1 MEQRKPMAFSDIR
14 CAQMTRRIRNHSG
27 LASAD
32 IAPSRKGAAAPLPA
46 RWLLLGL
53 SLLAF
58 EAGAQPLSFPDV
70 LLNPSADAPAPA
82 QRPEAWRPRQ
92 DYAAVGIP
100 LAIRAPALSAE
111 ESALLA
117 QRRRGPAAAGVG
129 RPVPA
134 GHQGNLGERLTWSN
148 IEDGAVAAAFQV
160 SSPGAKALRV
170 ALSAALP
177 EGGEVRFFS
186 PTDASQRFRPR
197 LGKEFAAGKG
207 ASAAAEAP
215 PLWSPSVA
223 GDAIGVEVTLPAP
236 ADPRSFAVEVR
247 RISHLAHRP
256 GQPAA
261 LASARP
267 ANMHNSCSAVD
278 VSCADVPD
286 NCAALSTV
294 RLLFT
299 DAGGDSY
306 VCTATVINDSRGTLD
321 RLRQTH
327 LLTAHHCISSQ
338 TVAKTVETWWNYQ
351 TASCGSSQRS
361 ERFFS
366 LSEGADLIVTH
377 ARTDHSL
384 LRLREPVPSLPVC
397 WKGWTN
403 GSGQVGESVYSIHH
417 PGGEFK
423 EWAAG
428 QIANHGVTVL
438 EDNEDQQVDAF
449 VVDFH
454 AGALVGGSSGAAL
467 SIEDGN
473 GLIGVLSGGPEN
485 DCSVNYYGR
494 FDRFLAVA
502 LPWLGNETVDAAGIL
517 DDHGDSIQSATG
529 VLLSSTTKGD
539 LETPDDLDYFRIS
552 IPEDGRLYV
561 RTEGSTDTLG
571 TLFSASGVALLQ
583 DDDDGRTNNFRIV
596 ANVSAGTY
604 YVSVS
609 SYTRSD
615 TGSYTLF
622 VDFQREVRTTHL
634 MPLFP
639 ADSDGRQQ
647 GFVRIANRSRT
658 EGSVQLTAI
667 DDAGT
672 AREPIMLAIAGRRTL
687 HFNAEDLEQGNPDKG
702 LGDGI
707 GKGVGD
713 WRLELVSS
721 LDLSPQAY
729 ARTDDGVITG
739 LHGLAGGK
747 ADEHYV
753 SFFNSA
759 GNTRSRSLLRLVNP
773 NDRRVEVTIDG
784 RDDAGQAAPGGRVRL
799 RLAPRASMW
808 ITAQQLEAGDD
819 AFTGGRLGD
828 GDGKWQLFIAANAEI
843 QAMSLIETA
852 DGRLSDVS
860 TVNGPEPRN

>member
-1 MEQRKPMAFSDIR
+1 
-14 CAQMTRRIRNHSG
+14 MTRCIRNHSD
-27 LASAD
+27 LAGAD
-32 IAPSRKGAAAPLPA
+32 IAPSGKGAAA
-46 RWLLLGL
+46 LLLGL

-58 EAGAQPLSFPDV
+58 EAGAQPLSFPDL
-70 LLNPSADAPAPA
+70 LLNPSAEAPAPV

-100 LAIRAPALSAE
+100 LQIRAPALSAE

-134 GHQGNLGERLTWSN
+134 GHQGNLGEKLSWSN
-148 IEDGAVAAAFQV
+148 IDDGAIAAAFQV
-160 SSPGAKALRV
+160 ASPGAKALRI

-207 ASAAAEAP
+207 ASAAAQV

-236 ADPRSFAVEVR
+236 ADLGSFALQVR

-261 LASARP
+261 LASAQP

-278 VSCADVPD
+278 VSCADAP

-306 VCTATVINDSRGTLD
+306 VCTATVINDSRETLAK
-321 RLRQTH
+321 LRQIH

-338 TVAKTVETWWNYQ
+338 TVAKTVETWWNYE

-366 LSEGADLIVTH
+366 LNEGADLVVTH

-384 LRLREPVPSLPVC
+384 LRLREPVPNLPIC
-397 WKGWTN
+397 WKGWSN
-403 GSGQVGESVYSIHH
+403 GSGQVGESVYSVHH
-417 PGGEFK
+417 PRGEFK
-423 EWAAG
+423 EWATG
-428 QIANHGVTVL
+428 QIANYGVTML
-438 EDNEDQQVDAF
+438 DGNEDQQVDAF

-467 SIEDGN
+467 STEDDN
-473 GLIGVLSGGPEN
+473 NNNLIGVLSGGPED
-485 DCSVNYYGR
+485 DCSVKYYGR
-494 FDRFLAVA
+494 FDRFLTVA
-502 LPWLGNETVDAAGIL
+502 RSWLGDETADPAGIL
-517 DDHGDSIQSATG
+517 DDHGDDIQNATG

-539 LETPDDLDYFRIS
+539 IETSDDIDYFRIS

-571 TLFSASGVALLQ
+571 TLYSASGVALLQ
-583 DDDDGRTNNFRIV
+583 DDDGGRTNNFRIV

-634 MPLFP
+634 LPLFP

-647 GFVRIANRSRT
+647 GFVHIANRSRT

-687 HFNAEDLEQGNPDKG
+687 HFNSQDLEQGNPDKG

-707 GKGVGD
+707 GQGVGH

-729 ARTDDGVITG
+729 ARTDDGVIAG
-739 LHGLAGGK
+739 LHGLSGGK

-759 GNTRSRSLLRLVNP
+759 GNTRSRSVLRLINP

-784 RDDAGQAAPGGRVRL
+784 RDDAGQAAPRGRVSL

-819 AFTGGRLGD
+819 AFTGRFGD
-828 GDGKWQLFIAANAEI
+828 GDGKWQLFIEANAEI
-843 QAMSLIETA
+843 QAMSLIQTA

-860 TVNGPEPRN
+860 TVNSPAPRN

>member
-1 MEQRKPMAFSDIR
+1 
-14 CAQMTRRIRNHSG
+14 MTRCIRNHSG
-27 LASAD
+27 LAGAD
-32 IAPSRKGAAAPLPA
+32 IAPSGKGAAALLPA
-46 RWLLLGL
+46 KGLLLGL

-58 EAGAQPLSFPDV
+58 EAGAQQPLSFPDL
-70 LLNPSADAPAPA
+70 LLNPSADAPAPV

-134 GHQGNLGERLTWSN
+134 EHQGNLAEKLTWFN
-148 IEDGAVAAAFQV
+148 IDDGAIAAAFQV
-160 SSPGAKALRV
+160 ASPGAKALRV

-197 LGKEFAAGKG
+197 LGKEFAAGKD
-207 ASAAAEAP
+207 ASAAADAP
-215 PLWSPSVA
+215 PLWSPSIA
-223 GDAIGVEVTLPAP
+223 GDAIGVEVTLPAS
-236 ADPRSFAVEVR
+236 ADPGAFALQVR

-256 GQPAA
+256 GQPDA

-278 VSCADVPD
+278 VSCAELD

-299 DAGGDSY
+299 DAAGDSF
-306 VCTATVINDSRGTLD
+306 VCTATVINDSRETPAK
-321 RLRQTH
+321 LRQTH

-338 TVAKTVETWWNYQ
+338 TVAKTVETWWNYE

-366 LSEGADLIVTH
+366 LSEGADLVVTH

-384 LRLREPVPSLPVC
+384 LRLREPLTNLPIC
-397 WKGWTN
+397 WKGWSN
-403 GSGQVGESVYSIHH
+403 GSGQVGESVYSVHH
-417 PGGEFK
+417 PRGEFK

-428 QIANHGVTVL
+428 QIVNHGVTML
-438 EDNEDQQVDAF
+438 DDNEDQQVDAF

-467 SIEDGN
+467 SNEGN
-473 GLIGVLSGGPEN
+473 KLIGVLSSGPEN

-502 LPWLGNETVDAAGIL
+502 LPWLGDETADPAGIL
-517 DDHGDSIQSATG
+517 DDYGDDIQNATG

-539 LETPDDLDYFRIS
+539 IETPEDLDYFRIA

-571 TLFSASGVALLQ
+571 TLYSASGVALLQ
-583 DDDDGRTNNFRIV
+583 DDDDGETNNFRIV

-622 VDFQREVRTTHL
+622 VDFQSEVRTTHL

-672 AREPIMLAIAGRRTL
+672 AREPIMLTIAGRRTL
-687 HFNAEDLEQGNPDKG
+687 HFNSQDLEQGNSDKG

-707 GKGVGD
+707 GQGVGD

-739 LHGLAGGK
+739 LHGLSSGK
-747 ADEHYV
+747 ANEHYV

-759 GNTRSRSLLRLVNP
+759 GNTRSRSVLRLSNP
-773 NDRRVEVTIDG
+773 NDRRVQVTIEG
-784 RDDAGQAAPGGRVRL
+784 RDDAGQAAPRGRVSL
-799 RLAPRASMW
+799 RLASRASMW

-819 AFTGGRLGD
+819 AFTGRFGD
-828 GDGKWQLFIAANAEI
+828 GDGKWQLFIEANAEI

-860 TVNGPEPRN
+860 TVNSPAPRN

>member
-1 MEQRKPMAFSDIR
+1 MEQRKPTAFSDIR
-14 CAQMTRRIRNHSG
+14 CKQMTRRNRNDSG
-27 LASAD
+27 PANAD
-32 IAPSRKGAAAPLPA
+32 IAPSRLGAAALLPA
-46 RWLLLGL
+46 KGLLLGL
-53 SLLAF
+53 SLLAA
-58 EAGAQPLSFPDV
+58 EAGAQSLSFPDL
-70 LLNPSADAPAPA
+70 LLNPNAQTPAPA
-82 QRPEAWRPRQ
+82 QRPESWRPRQ

-111 ESALLA
+111 ESALFA

-134 GHQGNLGERLTWSN
+134 EHQGNLGEKLTWSN
-148 IEDGAVAAAFQV
+148 IGGGAVAAALQV
-160 SSPGAKALRV
+160 ASPGAKALRV

-177 EGGEVRFFS
+177 EGGEVRFFN

-207 ASAAAEAP
+207 ASAAPQAAL
-215 PLWSPSVA
+215 LWSPTVT
-223 GDAIGVEVTLPAP
+223 GDAIGVEVTLPAS
-236 ADPRSFAVEVR
+236 ADLRSFALEVR
-247 RISHLAHRP
+247 RISHLAHGP

-261 LASARP
+261 LAAVRP

-278 VSCADVPD
+278 VSCADALH

-294 RLLFT
+294 RILFT

-306 VCTATVINDSRGTLD
+306 LCTATVINDSREVQAK
-321 RLRQTH
+321 LRQTH

-338 TVAKTVETWWNYQ
+338 AVAKTVETWWNHQ

-361 ERFFS
+361 DRFFS

-384 LRLREPVPSLPVC
+384 LRLREPVPSLPIC
-397 WKGWTN
+397 WKGWSN
-403 GSGQVGESVYSIHH
+403 GSGQVGESVYSVHH
-417 PGGEFK
+417 PRGEFK

-438 EDNEDQQVDAF
+438 DGNEDQEVDSF
-449 VVDFH
+449 IVDFH
-454 AGALVGGSSGAAL
+454 AGALVSGSSGAAL
-467 SIEDGN
+467 STEDDN
-473 GLIGVLSGGPEN
+473 GLIGVLSGGPED
-485 DCSVNYYGR
+485 DCSVNHYGR
-494 FDRFLAVA
+494 FDRFLTVA
-502 LPWLGNETVDAAGIL
+502 GPWLGNETVDAAGIL
-517 DDHGDSIQSATG
+517 DDHGDDIQSATG

-552 IPEDGRLYV
+552 VPEDGRLYV

-571 TLFSASGVALLQ
+571 TLFSASGVAILQ

-596 ANVSAGTY
+596 ANVRAGTY

-622 VDFQREVRTTHL
+622 VDLQREVRTTHL

-672 AREPIMLAIAGRRTL
+672 AREPIMLAMDGRQTL
-687 HFNAEDLEQGNPDKG
+687 HFNSQDLEQGNPDKG

-729 ARTDDGVITG
+729 ARTDDGVIAS

-759 GNTRSRSLLRLVNP
+759 SNTRSRSVLRLINP
-773 NDRRVEVTIDG
+773 NDRRVAVTIDG
-784 RDDAGQAAPGGRVRL
+784 RDDRGRAAPGGRISL

-808 ITAQQLEAGDD
+808 IGAQQLEAGDD
-819 AFTGGRLGD
+819 AFNGRFGD

-860 TVNGPEPRN
+860 TANDPEPRN